1 MSIKNK
7 FLLFFSI
14 IIVAFIS
21 TLMFLLSET
30 ESMIT
35 KSLYNDF
42 SQIANSTVKEIDR
55 FLLERIL
62 SLETLS
68 HNEGMKESIAGV
80 DDTEI
85 KKEENNDIV
94 KCISTSTGGITSSLE
109 NIKNIQQTFS

>member
-14 IIVAFIS
+14 IIVAFIG
-21 TLMFLLSET
+21 TLTFLLFRT
-30 ESMIT
+30 EAMIV

-55 FLLERIL
+55 FLMNRIL

-68 HNEGMKESIAGV
+68 HNE
-80 DDTEI
+80 
-85 KKEENNDIV
+85 
-94 KCISTSTGGITSSLE
+94 
-109 NIKNIQQTFS
+109 